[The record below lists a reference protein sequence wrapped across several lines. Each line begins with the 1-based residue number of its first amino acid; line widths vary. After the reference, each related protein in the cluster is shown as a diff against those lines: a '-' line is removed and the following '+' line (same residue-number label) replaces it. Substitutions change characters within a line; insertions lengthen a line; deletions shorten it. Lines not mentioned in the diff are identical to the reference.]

1 MSAVGLKL
9 VINHGA
15 RAVLGVGPCIQTLST
30 SWMFKCSSSWS
41 WSSYSTAADT
51 EQTPSTQKKKQ
62 KPKAPAKIS
71 SVGRKIPYQHI
82 ELIDE
87 MGENM
92 GTMHRVNVIR
102 IMNDRGLKL
111 VLHNENK
118 DPPIYKLMTGKQL
131 YEEQVKQ
138 REKDKEK
145 TKQATVQVKGLSFSP
160 GIASHDLSIKLKQVE
175 GWLEKKH
182 HVRITL
188 RPGYRESKDN
198 LDTKLEQ
205 MVQQIG
211 TMFGFVAKPT
221 VQGEGKSAMC
231 VLRPPSAKEMAL
243 KRKDPSSSPQS
254 ASEKTTEKSDK
265 AVSSGDATD
274 ESPQH

>member
-1 MSAVGLKL
+1 M
-9 VINHGA
+9 
-15 RAVLGVGPCIQTLST
+15 
-30 SWMFKCSSSWS
+30 
-41 WSSYSTAADT
+41 
-51 EQTPSTQKKKQ
+51 
-62 KPKAPAKIS
+62 
-71 SVGRKIPYQHI
+71 
-82 ELIDE
+82 
-87 MGENM
+87 
-92 GTMHRVNVIR
+92 
-102 IMNDRGLKL
+102 
-111 VLHNENK
+111 
-118 DPPIYKLMTGKQL
+118 
-131 YEEQVKQ
+131 
-138 REKDKEK
+138 
-145 TKQATVQVKGLSFSP
+145 QVKGLSFSP

-198 LDTKLEQ
+198 LVSQTLTLRNTDLFEYVKLSIKFFIKNTSHTFLSFTQDTKLEQ

-274 ESPQH
+274 ESPQQ